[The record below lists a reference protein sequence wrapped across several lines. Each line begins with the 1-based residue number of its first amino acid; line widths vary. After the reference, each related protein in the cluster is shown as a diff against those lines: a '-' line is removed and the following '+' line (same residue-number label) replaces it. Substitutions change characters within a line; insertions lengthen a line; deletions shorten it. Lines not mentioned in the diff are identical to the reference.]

1 MFKTIQT
8 YIDAKLLR
16 FITWYLKRNVQ
27 FSQEVFYQIPYVA
40 IIKDLKNYMIVA
52 LLACWFL
59 AIVLCYSGDL
69 LIMSFIF
76 FITLCPLYGI
86 YSTLKAMKNAMS
98 ISLNIEN
105 FLFESQSNNDFG

>member
-40 IIKDLKNYMIVA
+40 IIKDLKNYMIAA

-59 AIVLCYSGDL
+59 VIVLCYSGDPL
-69 LIMSFIF
+69 TLSFIF

-86 YSTLKAMKNAMS
+86 HSTLKAMKKCY
-98 ISLNIEN
+98 EYKFEHRDF
-105 FLFESQSNNDFG
+105 FL